1 MVNVCSS
8 MYFLEY
14 FIDFRIGEFDV
25 RSVFCEGKFNGVAL
39 RTSKLT
45 NERLF
50 ARVTT

>member
-14 FIDFRIGEFDV
+14 FIDFGIGEFDV
-25 RSVFCEGKFNGVAL
+25 RSVFYEGKFNRVAL

-45 NERLF
+45 SKRLF
-50 ARVTT
+50 ARVTI